1 MGVTENEDAC
11 IGSLFLELGEL
22 AGSLGNVHDVLLGI
36 VKRSVCEDDTP
47 LQLPLERKCLQV
59 RPDIVAKHAGCPAQS
74 GTGNR
79 VGPSRRETTDSDQI
93 VVARDRDRVQAS
105 NNVDALVRERPVTDQ
120 IAGDQITV
128 DTAVVQP

>member
-1 MGVTENEDAC
+1 
-11 IGSLFLELGEL
+11 
-22 AGSLGNVHDVLLGI
+22 
-36 VKRSVCEDDTP
+36 
-47 LQLPLERKCLQV
+47 
-59 RPDIVAKHAGCPAQS
+59 
-74 GTGNR
+74 
-79 VGPSRRETTDSDQI
+79 